1 MKFSLSQ
8 FSFLAL
14 FAVCSSVCSAVSFEF
29 TPLVSTPITI
39 NGASDQIAFPT
50 NASGYGF
57 QIGNSSLPSLNNYF
71 GSISGT
77 FMIDAGSISSP
88 SFGIQNALV
97 TGSGL
102 FNIFEVGSTTAKLTA
117 DLTLLTASTLNF
129 PPFSGSSG
137 SLNTLSAINL
147 TNFQYTGGDLA
158 LQALLAGSVTGS
170 AVISFQ
176 FIPGKSLTD
185 LTDNSAANSATTFS
199 GSVLTQ
205 IPEPSTYAAGVAALS
220 LLVVFLRRRST
231 AAF

>member
-1 MKFSLSQ
+1 MKFSLSHL
-8 FSFLAL
+8 SFLAL
-14 FAVCSSVCSAVSFEF
+14 FSVCSSVCSAVSFEF

-39 NGASDQIAFPT
+39 NGASDQISFPT
-50 NASGYGF
+50 NGSGYGF

-71 GSISGT
+71 GSITGT
-77 FMIDAGSISSP
+77 FLIDAGSITGP
-88 SFGIQNALV
+88 STGIQNALV

-102 FNIFEVGSTTAKLTA
+102 FNIFEPGSTTAKLTA
-117 DLTLLTASTLNF
+117 DLTLLTASSIKFTPL
-129 PPFSGSSG
+129 GSSG